1 MGPWL
6 GALTGFACI
15 PVQLTRSIA
24 EDKGSMSTMF
34 VDIITD
40 QRMQLRRDKRYA
52 QHGTRESITQASR
65 RSCCLMPRRRDA
77 ARKSIFFFK
86 GALRPYHT
94 GRTSLGLAADIS
106 RGGMKR
112 IGPITYAHRMT

>member
-1 MGPWL
+1 MG
-6 GALTGFACI
+6 
-15 PVQLTRSIA
+15 
-24 EDKGSMSTMF
+24 TMF

-77 ARKSIFFFK
+77 ARSLFFFFFK
-86 GALRPYHT
+86 GALRPYHA
-94 GRTSLGLAADIS
+94 GRTSLGLAADMS
-106 RGGMKR
+106 RGGQMC
-112 IGPITYAHRMT
+112 IGPIMYAHRMT